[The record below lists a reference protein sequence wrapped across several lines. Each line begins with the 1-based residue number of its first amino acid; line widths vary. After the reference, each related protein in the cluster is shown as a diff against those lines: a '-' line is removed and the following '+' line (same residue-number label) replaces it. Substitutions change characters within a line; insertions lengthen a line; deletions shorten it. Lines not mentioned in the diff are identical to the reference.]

1 MTADER
7 PLTADEL
14 PDGWVWTALEEV
26 AGIGAEQVLPLNS
39 PERQFNYLALENIS
53 QGTGEIVNFAPTL
66 GAEIKSNK
74 FKFTP
79 EHVLY
84 GKLRPYLRKAVAPD
98 FNGISATD
106 LLPLKPATGSLD
118 RHFLIWWLLSPQI
131 LEYVVK
137 RQTGVKMPRLRAR
150 DLKQMPV
157 PLPPLSE
164 QQRIVAKIEA
174 LFAQSRRGQEALD
187 AVPDLLSKFRQTVL
201 AAAFR
206 GALTQRNPADE
217 PASIL
222 LERIRAERRRKWEED
237 LRAQG
242 KDPSRRKYKEPA
254 PPDTSELPELP
265 EGWVW
270 TKIGRVFTVKIGSTP
285 SRKVPEYWDGKIPWV
300 SSGEVAFCRINET
313 REHITDEGLAN
324 SSAKLN
330 PSGTILLAMIGEG
343 KTRGQSAIL
352 DVAAANNQ
360 NVAAILCSETP
371 ILPEWVF
378 FWLMGQY
385 QETRG
390 GGSGG
395 AQPALNAAH
404 VKKLTIPLA
413 PIAEQRRIVARI
425 EALFAQADILKAQV
439 AATRRRLEQV
449 DQAIL
454 ARAFR
459 GELVPQDPGDEPAS
473 VLLERIRPDRRPKN
487 NVKK

>member
-1 MTADER
+1 MTADKR
-7 PLTADEL
+7 PPTADEL
-14 PDGWVWTALEEV
+14 PDGWVWTTLEKV
-26 AGIGAEQVLPLNS
+26 AGIGAEQILPLDY

-53 QGTGEIVNFAPTL
+53 QGTGEIVSFAPTL

-98 FNGISATD
+98 FNGVSATD
-106 LLPLKPATGSLD
+106 LLPLKPAAGSLD
-118 RHFLIWWLLSPQI
+118 RHFLVWWLLSPQI

-137 RQTGVKMPRLRAR
+137 RQTGVKMPRLRSR

-164 QQRIVAKIEA
+164 QQRIIAKIEA
-174 LFAQSRRGQEALD
+174 LFRQSRRGREALNG
-187 AVPDLLSKFRQTVL
+187 VPDLLNKFRQAVL

-206 GALTQRNPADE
+206 GALTQRDPADE
-217 PASIL
+217 PASVL
-222 LERIRAERRRKWEED
+222 LERTRAERCRKWEED

-242 KDPSRRKYKEPA
+242 KDPSRYKYKEPE
-254 PPDTSELPELP
+254 PPDTSELSALP
-265 EGWVW
+265 QEWVW
-270 TKIGRVFTVKIGSTP
+270 TKLGCLFTVKIGGTP
-285 SRKVPEYWDGKIPWV
+285 ARKVPEYWNGDIPWV
-300 SSGEVAFCRINET
+300 SSGEVAFCRINATCEY
-313 REHITDEGLAN
+313 ITAEGLAK

-330 PSGTILLAMIGEG
+330 PPGTVLLAMIGEG

-371 ILPEWVF
+371 TLPEWVF
-378 FWLMGQY
+378 WWLKARY
-385 QETRG
+385 QETRS

-395 AQPALNAAH
+395 AQPALNASR
-404 VKKLTIPLA
+404 VKELTIPLA
-413 PIAEQRRIVARI
+413 PLAEQHHIVTRI
-425 EALFAQADILKAQV
+425 EALFAQADILETQV

-459 GELVPQDPGDEPAS
+459 GELVSQDPNDEPAS
-473 VLLERIRPDRRPKN
+473 ALLE
-487 NVKK
+487 